1 MVTPTPTTAAD
12 PIAPTDPNTDKGDLP
27 SQTLHG
33 LKLAT
38 LLGSI
43 TLVTF
48 LALIDTSILGTVRPL
63 PPSSPSTNNP
73 RPYPR

>member
-1 MVTPTPTTAAD
+1 MEVEPSTTKD
-12 PIAPTDPNTDKGDLP
+12 EPS

-48 LALIDTSILGTVRPL
+48 LALIDTSILGTVRPHPL
-63 PPSSPSTNNP
+63 HTHRANAC
-73 RPYPR
+73 RPYPP

>member
-1 MVTPTPTTAAD
+1 MVTPTPATTPD
-12 PIAPTDPNTDKGDLP
+12 PIAVEPSTSKDEP

-43 TLVTF
+43 ALVTF
-48 LALIDTSILGTVRPL
+48 LALIDTSILGTVRPR
-63 PPSSPSTNNP
+63 PPSLHTHCANTQ
-73 RPYPR
+73 RPYPP